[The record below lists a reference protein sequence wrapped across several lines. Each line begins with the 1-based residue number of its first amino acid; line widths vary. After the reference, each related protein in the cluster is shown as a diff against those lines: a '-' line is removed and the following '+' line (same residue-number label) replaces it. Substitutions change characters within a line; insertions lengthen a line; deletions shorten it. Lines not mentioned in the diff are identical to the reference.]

1 MRRLNITNA
10 LHSRMFGHVYVDDHE
25 IRRLIETGISRL
37 AEMHAISGLAQP
49 LLKQS
54 ACELVFLVKQYV
66 HGILGSP
73 RGAWYR
79 PHAAQAILR
88 RAPHAIMSASRGSV
102 STETPRGAPPRIMP
116 ASRGSVSTE
125 TRRLSPRFVSV
136 LYGRTGPPRAGAAPA
151 AP

>member
-1 MRRLNITNA
+1 
-10 LHSRMFGHVYVDDHE
+10 
-25 IRRLIETGISRL
+25 
-37 AEMHAISGLAQP
+37 MHAISGLAQP

-102 STETPRGAPPRIMP
+102 STETRELSPPARQRPVWTYRSAMCWGGSHSPLKFNSEMPSFCPMRKLRRGASQVFLPESLRSHRAQARKYAQHPCSPP
-116 ASRGSVSTE
+116 SR
-125 TRRLSPRFVSV
+125 PD
-136 LYGRTGPPRAGAAPA
+136 A
-151 AP
+151 

>member
-1 MRRLNITNA
+1 
-10 LHSRMFGHVYVDDHE
+10 
-25 IRRLIETGISRL
+25 
-37 AEMHAISGLAQP
+37 MHAISGLAQP

-79 PHAAQAILR
+79 PHAAWAILR
-88 RAPHAIMSASRGSV
+88 RAPHAIMS
-102 STETPRGAPPRIMP
+102 

-136 LYGRTGPPRAGAAPA
+136 LYGRTGPPRAGPL
-151 AP
+151 PQPLEI